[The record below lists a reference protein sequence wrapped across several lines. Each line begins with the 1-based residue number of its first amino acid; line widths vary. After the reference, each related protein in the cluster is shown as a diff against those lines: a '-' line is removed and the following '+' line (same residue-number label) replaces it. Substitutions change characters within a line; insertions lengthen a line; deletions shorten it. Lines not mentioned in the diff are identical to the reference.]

1 MIEDFMGDVAVSF
14 LFSGTHLYLQLL
26 TVHYKFNLQKS
37 KYKSTGVG
45 LSEQQRL

>member
-1 MIEDFMGDVAVSF
+1 MGDVAVSF

-45 LSEQQRL
+45 LSEQ